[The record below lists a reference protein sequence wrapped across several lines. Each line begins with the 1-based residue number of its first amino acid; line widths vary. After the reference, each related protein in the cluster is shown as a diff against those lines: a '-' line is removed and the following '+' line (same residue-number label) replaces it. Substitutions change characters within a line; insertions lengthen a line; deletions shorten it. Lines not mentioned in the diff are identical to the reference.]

1 MEKNDIF
8 LSSTP
13 LKFNSVEFRDG
24 QQSLLAARVRT
35 EDMIPFLKRMDD
47 VGYYSMEMWGGAT
60 FDVAVRYLKQDP
72 WERVR
77 VFKQYVKKTPLKM
90 VLRGQN
96 LVGYKAYPDDVVRS
110 FVSLAAKNGIDI
122 FLIFD
127 ALQDL
132 RNCRVAFESVL
143 DAGKMVEGSI
153 QYNISPYYSMK
164 DIVDNAKEQQVMGA
178 SSMHIE
184 DMAGVMRPE
193 EAYEIVSRLKDALSI
208 PVHLHCHS
216 ATGMADMCYWEAIR
230 AGVDGLDVCVST
242 LAMGAGHPPIE
253 SFIAALKGT
262 KRDSGIDLAQ
272 FEPLNLGFKALRD
285 KYKEFETQLAGVDV
299 GCLQHQIPGG
309 MLGTLQN
316 QLKAMNVYDKYP
328 EVLKEVVNVRRDMGY
343 PPLATPSSQMCGQQA
358 TTNVLT
364 GARYKMISKEMKDYC
379 RLMYG
384 NPPGPIAE
392 ELLSKALM
400 GEKQIDCRP
409 ADFLPPEMDSARKE
423 IGDLARCEEDVVT
436 YALFPAQAKEFLKAK
451 YGIK

>member
-1 MEKNDIF
+1 MEKNGIF
-8 LSSTP
+8 LSNTP

-35 EDMIPFLKRMDD
+35 EDMIPFLKRMDE

-193 EAYEIVSRLKDALSI
+193 EAIFTAIQQQGWRT
-208 PVHLHCHS
+208 C
-216 ATGMADMCYWEAIR
+216 ATGRQSEQELTDLMPVFRLLRWVQDTR
-230 AGVDGLDVCVST
+230 LSRVS
-242 LAMGAGHPPIE
+242 
-253 SFIAALKGT
+253 
-262 KRDSGIDLAQ
+262 
-272 FEPLNLGFKALRD
+272 
-285 KYKEFETQLAGVDV
+285 
-299 GCLQHQIPGG
+299 
-309 MLGTLQN
+309 
-316 QLKAMNVYDKYP
+316 
-328 EVLKEVVNVRRDMGY
+328 
-343 PPLATPSSQMCGQQA
+343 
-358 TTNVLT
+358 
-364 GARYKMISKEMKDYC
+364 
-379 RLMYG
+379 
-384 NPPGPIAE
+384 
-392 ELLSKALM
+392 
-400 GEKQIDCRP
+400 
-409 ADFLPPEMDSARKE
+409 
-423 IGDLARCEEDVVT
+423 
-436 YALFPAQAKEFLKAK
+436 
-451 YGIK
+451 